1 MNNDDRHSDSSWEEL
16 SAAHKIVGAFVRGEE
31 WAKAEIARIAGAVI
45 FPEHLNRYAEDAAQ
59 SWLARIQARPSLLAN
74 YKGSGS
80 LAAFIGVSV
89 RNEAK
94 SMRRSKRNRELLR
107 GNKYR
112 MCNQRR
118 GIQSASAAT
127 PPRMMFGD
135 DVRCLVCESLM
146 EHFSTG
152 KIGRPRGLLTAC
164 REGLIEDAHA
174 LRALF
179 ACLRDGSNPEHSVE
193 LTPVCRRLLDEVR
206 AHQRPLHQVK
216 ADAIAA
222 VDLTDEIIKRVY
234 EAAKRLSQRAR
245 SEVERLIDL
254 HRARWAA

>member
-1 MNNDDRHSDSSWEEL
+1 MNNDDCNSDSDSEDR
-16 SAAHKIVGAFVRGEE
+16 SAARKIVGAFVRGEE
-31 WAKAEIARIAGAVI
+31 WAKTEIACIAGAVI
-45 FPEHLNRYAEDAAQ
+45 FPDHLNRYAEDAAQ
-59 SWLARIQARPSLLAN
+59 NWLARIHACPLLLAN
-74 YKGSGS
+74 YKEFGS

-94 SMRRSKRNRELLR
+94 SMRRSEVRRELLC
-107 GNKYR
+107 GSKYQ

-118 GIQSASAAT
+118 GIRAASAAT

-135 DVRCLVCESLM
+135 DMRNLVCEALM

-164 REGLIEDAHA
+164 REGLIEDAFA

-179 ACLRDGSNPEHSVE
+179 ACLRDGFNPEHRIV
-193 LTPVCRRLLDEVR
+193 LPQACHKLLDEVR
-206 AHQRPLHQVK
+206 SHRRPMHQVRT
-216 ADAIAA
+216 DANAA
-222 VDLTDEIIKRVY
+222 IDLIDEIVKRVY
-234 EAAKRLSQRAR
+234 EAAKRISQRAQ

-254 HRARWAA
+254 HGARWAA